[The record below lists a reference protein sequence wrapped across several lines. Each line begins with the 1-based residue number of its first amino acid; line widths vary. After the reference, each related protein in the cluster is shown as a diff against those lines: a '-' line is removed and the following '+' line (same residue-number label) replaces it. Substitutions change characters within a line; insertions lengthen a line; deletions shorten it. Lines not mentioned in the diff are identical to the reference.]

1 MSDAPSHP
9 RTELDKELTSPLRLS
24 IAAALAKVGEAEF
37 SAIRDAVATNDAELS
52 RQITRLL
59 DVGYVDVTKQS
70 SGRYMKTW
78 LALTPAGRAALDSHV
93 AALRAITG

>member
-37 SAIRDAVATNDAELS
+37 SAIRDAVALIASEMRSSTDARWWIDYRTVHLPDLILRELS
-52 RQITRLL
+52 
-59 DVGYVDVTKQS
+59 
-70 SGRYMKTW
+70 
-78 LALTPAGRAALDSHV
+78 ARAASLAPTAHAE
-93 AALRAITG
+93 AARGDR

>member
-1 MSDAPSHP
+1 MTDASAHP

-59 DVGYVDVTKQS
+59 EVGYVDVTKQS

-78 LALTPAGRAALDSHV
+78 LAITPAGRAALKAHV

>member
-1 MSDAPSHP
+1 MSHP
-9 RTELDKELTSPLRLS
+9 RTALDKELTSPLRLS
-24 IAAALAKVGEAEF
+24 IVAALSKVDNAEF
-37 SAIRDAVATNDAELS
+37 AAIRDAVDTNDAELS

-59 DVGYVDVTKQS
+59 EVGYIEMSKRL

-93 AALRAITG
+93 AALRAITD